1 MLTLRSWRSS
11 VPNQHPGSLS
21 LSIAASLLFQ
31 FPLLL
36 VKTSV
41 LALAPIEI
49 PAGVGKIQ
57 DLGHMRA
64 KLS

>member
-1 MLTLRSWRSS
+1 M
-11 VPNQHPGSLS
+11 SLS
-21 LSIAASLLFQ
+21 LAASLLLQ